1 METEIGVM
9 SSALN
14 YSNMVP
20 RYTDLRH
27 GRFSRHLP
35 VNTISNATTINFNLT
50 PSEDYLDPQECFVVI
65 DLKITK
71 ADGTN
76 LVEADN
82 VAFADNIAFSIF
94 KSVNL
99 YLNNVNIA
107 PSSVYLPYA
116 NFIATYFGTNKAAS
130 KIHLR
135 HLQGL
140 TGEAAGKHDGKNA
153 DATGWSARKEWTALS
168 KTLRLV
174 AQIPHD
180 FFRSCSTF
188 VTPMQDIR
196 LEFKLSDADFAL
208 VGAAGPFSYKL
219 EGMELMAR
227 YVKVDPSVTMG
238 IVKQQAIKPL
248 NLNFTHL
255 ETQSFSIPAG
265 KAVENIRG
273 IFPHGMPNQVFLMLV
288 ETDRINGVQ
297 TKEPFKFEN
306 GKVEKIILRQDGE
319 TVMIDSMK
327 SRFEAATLDAKVAY
341 YMFLQ
346 GLDLGNS
353 SRDVNLTYEQFSS
366 GLTVWI
372 WTLNPDMDAQSG
384 VSLVQK
390 PANFEADIYI
400 KAGHNNPAL
409 TALFVGKFGKTVLLG
424 KDNIVTV
431 I

>member
-1 METEIGVM
+1 MQTEIGVV

-14 YSNMVP
+14 YSNWVP
-20 RYTDLRH
+20 RYTDLKQ

-50 PSEDYLDPQECFVVI
+50 PSEDYLDPQECFIVI

-71 ADGTN
+71 ADGNN

-82 VAFADNIAFSIF
+82 VAFADNTAFSIF

-99 YLNNVNIA
+99 YLNNVNVA
-107 PSSVYLPYA
+107 PSPVYLPYA
-116 NFIATYFGTNKAAS
+116 NFIATYFGTSKAAS

-153 DATGWSARKEWTALS
+153 EATGWSARKKWTEKS

-174 AQIPHD
+174 GQVPHD

-255 ETQSFSIPAG
+255 ETQSFSITAG
-265 KAVENIRG
+265 KTVENIRG
-273 IFPHGMPNQVFLMLV
+273 IFPLMLI
-288 ETDRINGVQ
+288 ETDRINGSLS
-297 TKEPFKFEN
+297 KEPFKFEN
-306 GKVEKIILRQDGE
+306 GSVEKIILRHDGE
-319 TVMIDSMK
+319 AVMIDSMK
-327 SRFEAATLDAKVAY
+327 SRFDAANLDAKIAY
-341 YMFLQ
+341 YMFCQ

-353 SRDVNLTYEQFSS
+353 SRDVNLTYEQFSNGS
-366 GLTVWI
+366 TVWI

-400 KAGHNNPAL
+400 KAGQNNPAL
-409 TALFVGKFGKTVLLG
+409 TALFVGKFGKTILLG